1 MPQLDVNWIAI
12 LVAAIAAFALG
23 ALWYSNAM
31 FGRQWMA
38 AHGHTPEKLAAMQS
52 SMGKTYAFSFVTYL
66 ITAMVIALLIGLTG
80 GASLVGGIVIAVL
93 AWLGF
98 GFPIGLNGNLFSGKP
113 ASVFMID
120 AGYQLIYMIIMG
132 AIIGAWR

>member
-1 MPQLDVNWIAI
+1 MPQLDVNWIALI
-12 LVAAIAAFALG
+12 VAAIVAFALG

-80 GASLVGGIVIAVL
+80 GASLVGGVVIAVL
-93 AWLGF
+93 AWLGC
-98 GFPIGLNGNLFSGKP
+98 GFPIGLNANLFSGKP
-113 ASVFMID
+113 ASAFMID

>member
-1 MPQLDVNWIAI
+1 MPQLDVNWIALI
-12 LVAAIAAFALG
+12 VAAIVAFALG

-80 GASLVGGIVIAVL
+80 GASLVGGVVIAVL

-98 GFPIGLNGNLFSGKP
+98 GFPIGLNANLFSGKP
-113 ASVFMID
+113 AGAFMID

>member
-1 MPQLDVNWIAI
+1 MPQLDVNWIALI
-12 LVAAIAAFALG
+12 VAAIVAFALG

-80 GASLVGGIVIAVL
+80 GASLVGGVVIAVL

-98 GFPIGLNGNLFSGKP
+98 GFPIGLNANLFSGKP
-113 ASVFMID
+113 ASAFMID